1 MAKQMPASEDASEK
15 VLQAFDRELIS
26 QWVEE
31 DTIIDDVIFFPN
43 ELKVQLNPS
52 SPDSIVNELVGAM
65 VRQFPIHYSMISE
78 QTIWFKAD

>member
-43 ELKVQLNPS
+43 ELKVQLNAS
-52 SPDSIVNELVGAM
+52 SPNSIVNEFVGAM